1 MKYGA
6 HVRKGGKAMLRVRAL
21 GLGWEKGVCY
31 ANASGLGQYLKS
43 QQLRMVLRGG
53 RLQLWQRGQWIH
65 KFKVDIDFEAEDES
79 LLKNLVAQDLQMLTQ
94 ELFQIVGIDVCMP
107 GKCGSHDLV
116 VLTCQ
121 IAQGLC
127 LWKRRSMDG
136 MVLTIRSPSVFWM

>member
-1 MKYGA
+1 
-6 HVRKGGKAMLRVRAL
+6 MLRVRAL

-107 GKCGSHDLV
+107 GK
-116 VLTCQ
+116 
-121 IAQGLC
+121 
-127 LWKRRSMDG
+127 
-136 MVLTIRSPSVFWM
+136 